1 MSRLSVPVHVEVSL
15 LATCTEEDAL
25 IRHETLSLLSGGRYI
40 LRDGPVGFAS
50 SLVLSRCAKSVTVVD
65 LDDSLPSGVSFWQG
79 DFRVHIYRLSHE
91 GPEQEMID
99 GAGEEEEIA
108 ACDQW
113 ILPAA
118 SLEGVWESLVLE
130 QGVKNHLLE
139 YATSALLFTDKGV
152 SKNIISW
159 NRVVLLHGPPGT
171 GKTSLCKALAHKL
184 AIRLGDRYSSGQLL
198 EINAHSLFSKW
209 FSESGKLV
217 QRLFEHILEL
227 ADDEDSLVCVL
238 VDEVESLTAARS
250 AAMGG
255 NEPSDA
261 IRVVN
266 AVLTQIDN
274 LRERDN
280 VLVLTTSNVSEAID
294 LAFVDRADIKQYIGL
309 PTAPARYQVLH
320 SCLEELVRVGII
332 APPSCLT
339 PSFSKAVE
347 LTSTSAAPVPSPPP
361 PPLPLHAG
369 VGSSAT
375 AAAVPTTSSMPGR
388 SPSGLGVGEDE
399 KMSSGEGGG
408 CGGSRS
414 GGAPGYRGW
423 QSASPDGRWK
433 NGGGGGGEGELDE
446 TNATACNGNV
456 NGNVNSSG
464 GGDCDV
470 VMGAAGDV
478 RVVGGAPRVKS
489 GMHAA
494 AEGLLEVARLADG
507 LSGRALRKLPFQAHA
522 FYVQRQSCTLPEFL
536 SAMTRA
542 VKKELGDRRSLETH
556 R

>member
-15 LATCTEEDAL
+15 LPTCTAEDAH
-25 IRHETLSLLSGGRYI
+25 IREETLNLLSGGRYI
-40 LRDGPVGFAS
+40 LRDGPVDFAS
-50 SLVLSRCAKSVTVVD
+50 SVLLSQSVKSVAVVD
-65 LDDSLPSGVSFWQG
+65 MDDPLPSGVSFWQG
-79 DFRVHIYRLSHE
+79 DFRVHTYRLSHE
-91 GPEQEMID
+91 GAEQEMIE

-152 SKNIISW
+152 RKNVISW

-184 AIRLGDRYSSGQLL
+184 SIRLGDRYSSGQLL

-261 IRVVN
+261 VRVVN

-332 APPSCLT
+332 SPPFYLP

-347 LTSTSAAPVPSPPP
+347 LTSASPLSSSSPAAAPTASSPSPPLVP
-361 PPLPLHAG
+361 PRGSTTGQGVAG
-369 VGSSAT
+369 V
-375 AAAVPTTSSMPGR
+375 R
-388 SPSGLGVGEDE
+388 
-399 KMSSGEGGG
+399 GGG
-408 CGGSRS
+408 GGGVAEQQLQQKGSRGIS
-414 GGAPGYRGW
+414 SDGW
-423 QSASPDGRWK
+423 D
-433 NGGGGGGEGELDE
+433 NGGGGGGGGGRGESSRRDLVSG
-446 TNATACNGNV
+446 NGTGSSSSSSSSSV
-456 NGNVNSSG
+456 SSG
-464 GGDCDV
+464 NGVAKVDCREDV
-470 VMGAAGDV
+470 VMDGVGV
-478 RVVGGAPRVKS
+478 GELGVGGGGPPRVRT
-489 GMHAA
+489 GLHAA
-494 AEGLLEVARLADG
+494 AEGLLNIARLAEG

-522 FYVQRQSCTLPEFL
+522 FYVQRQSCTLTEFL

-542 VKKELGDRRSLETH
+542 VHKELGDRRSLETH

>member
-1 MSRLSVPVHVEVSL
+1 MSRLSVPVHGEVSL
-15 LATCTEEDAL
+15 LPACTVGDAR
-25 IRHETLSLLSGGRYI
+25 IREETLNLLSGGRYI
-40 LRDGPVGFAS
+40 IKDGPVDLAS
-50 SLVLSRCAKSVTVVD
+50 SPLLSECAKSVAVVD
-65 LDDSLPSGVSFWQG
+65 MDDSLPSGVSFWQG

-91 GPEQEMID
+91 EPEQEMID

-113 ILPAA
+113 VLPAA

-130 QGVKNHLLE
+130 RGVKNHLLE

-152 SKNIISW
+152 SKNVISW
-159 NRVVLLHGPPGT
+159 NKVVLLHGPPGT

-184 AIRLGDRYSSGQLL
+184 SIRLGDRYSTGQLL

-250 AAMGG
+250 ASMGG

-261 IRVVN
+261 VRVVN

-332 APPSCLT
+332 SPPSHLPPSYSKALGLTAGAAGAAAAPSSSPSSSFPSAGAPPQPASG
-339 PSFSKAVE
+339 E
-347 LTSTSAAPVPSPPP
+347 GTSRRGGGGSVSASLWEEKGEGDGDGGRESVANGGGNSNGAIGLEPDGDVVVMDTDGGGAPQIRTG
-361 PPLPLHAG
+361 LHAG
-369 VGSSAT
+369 
-375 AAAVPTTSSMPGR
+375 
-388 SPSGLGVGEDE
+388 
-399 KMSSGEGGG
+399 
-408 CGGSRS
+408 
-414 GGAPGYRGW
+414 
-423 QSASPDGRWK
+423 
-433 NGGGGGGEGELDE
+433 
-446 TNATACNGNV
+446 
-456 NGNVNSSG
+456 
-464 GGDCDV
+464 
-470 VMGAAGDV
+470 
-478 RVVGGAPRVKS
+478 
-489 GMHAA
+489 
-494 AEGLLEVARLADG
+494 AEALLEVARLAEG

-522 FYVQRQSCTLPEFL
+522 FYVQRQSCTLAEFL

-542 VKKELGDRRSLETH
+542 VHKELGDRRSLETH

>member
-15 LATCTEEDAL
+15 LPACAEDDAH
-25 IRHETLSLLSGGRYI
+25 IRQETLGLLSGGRYT
-40 LRDGPVGFAS
+40 LRDGPVDFTS
-50 SLVLSRCAKSVTVVD
+50 SPLLSRCVKSVAVVD

-79 DFRVHIYRLSHE
+79 DFRVHIYRLSDE

-99 GAGEEEEIA
+99 GAGEDEEIA
-108 ACDQW
+108 ACDQL

-130 QGVKNHLLE
+130 QGVKNYLLE

-184 AIRLGDRYSSGQLL
+184 TIRLGDRYSSGQLL

-320 SCLEELVRVGII
+320 SCVEELVRVGIV
-332 APPSCLT
+332 APPFHVP

-347 LTSTSAAPVPSPPP
+347 LASTSPAPPLPPP
-361 PPLPLHAG
+361 PAG
-369 VGSSAT
+369 VATSAT
-375 AAAVPTTSSMPGR
+375 AAAVPPASVTGT
-388 SPSGLGVGEDE
+388 SPSRLGVAGEDE
-399 KMSSGEGGG
+399 EPTRGR
-408 CGGSRS
+408 GGS
-414 GGAPGYRGW
+414 GGVAEQGVWHGASLHGGWENGRRG
-423 QSASPDGRWK
+423 GV
-433 NGGGGGGEGELDE
+433 GGPQEGDLDE
-446 TNATACNGNV
+446 RKVVGCNG
-456 NGNVNSSG
+456 SG
-464 GGDCDV
+464 SGDGDV
-470 VMGAAGDV
+470 VMGAAGGAGGDV
-478 RVVGGAPRVKS
+478 GVVGGAPRVKS
-489 GMHAA
+489 AMHAA
-494 AEGLLEVARLADG
+494 AEGLLQVARLADG

-522 FYVQRQSCTLPEFL
+522 FYVQRQSCTLAEFL
-536 SAMTRA
+536 SAMTQA
-542 VKKELGDRRSLETH
+542 VNKELGDRRGLEAH
-556 R
+556 QS